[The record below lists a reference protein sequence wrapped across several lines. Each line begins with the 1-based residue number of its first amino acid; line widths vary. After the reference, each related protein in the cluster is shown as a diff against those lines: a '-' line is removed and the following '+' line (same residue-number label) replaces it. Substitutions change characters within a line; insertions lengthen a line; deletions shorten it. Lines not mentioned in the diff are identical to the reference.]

1 MKKRLSLLVLPL
13 FQSIIGFAQ
22 SPEFEWVKTYGN
34 IDSDWGKDVAVDNQ
48 NNVYATGMFQGTID
62 FDPGAGVT
70 NLSSGGG
77 RNIFI
82 QKLNP
87 AGDLIWAKVFPSGS
101 SFTVNSMTV
110 DYQNNVII
118 AGYFNGTSSFQ
129 TVDSTSTLS
138 NPTAQS
144 DAFIVKMNA
153 AGQFLWARSFGNPN
167 DIGMEGDQITSIKTD
182 NSGNIY
188 STGYYYG
195 VADFDPGPA
204 TANLNNSSGNSDI
217 FIQKLNPQG
226 NYVWAKRVGGSGYD
240 QATSLEV
247 SQNSVVITGWFQLAV
262 DFNPGAA
269 TNQLV
274 AGAQSTDMF
283 LLFLTTDGDFTRV
296 KHFDGPITNKGVEV
310 AATSTGDFY
319 LTGTYADTLDLDP
332 GSGTQLVYTAGTS
345 FFVVKLNSVGDFIWG
360 KSFSDSG
367 SGYQYPTALEA
378 LQQKGVV
385 ISGAFTGTADFD
397 PGNGVSNLT
406 AVGEADVF
414 LLYLNENGNFV
425 WAGSFGNT
433 SPGYNDLAWNIDT
446 DNSGNIYSTGWYI
459 ETVDFDCG
467 AGVEERT
474 SVLYDDIYLLKMHA
488 DLLSVNEHSLSDF
501 NFYPNPST
509 ETVFVSTRESENHNI
524 RIYNALGTKVMES
537 HFSGT
542 EIQLDIQSL
551 SPGSYTVELNN
562 QAGSTR
568 KMLLKTE

>member
-1 MKKRLSLLVLPL
+1 MKKRLVLLILPL

-101 SFTVNSMTV
+101 SFNVTSMTA

-129 TVDSTSTLS
+129 TVDSTSTIS

-153 AGQFLWARSFGNPN
+153 AGQFLWARSFGSPN

-182 NSGNIY
+182 NIGNIY
-188 STGYYYG
+188 ATGYYYG

-247 SQNSVVITGWFQLAV
+247 SQNNVVITGWFQLAV

-283 LLFLTTDGDFTRV
+283 LLFLTTDGDFARV

-345 FFVVKLNSVGDFIWG
+345 YFVVKLNSAGDFIWG

-367 SGYQYPTALEA
+367 SGYQYPTALEV

-385 ISGAFTGTADFD
+385 ISGMFTGTADFD

-433 SPGYNDLAWNIDT
+433 SPGYNDLAWNIAT
-446 DNSGNIYSTGWYI
+446 DNTGNIYSTGWYV

-474 SVLYDDIYLLKMHA
+474 SVLYDDIYILKMHA
-488 DLLSVNEHSLSDF
+488 DILSVNEHSLSDF
-501 NFYPNPST
+501 KLYPNPSN
-509 ETVFVSTRESENHNI
+509 ETIFISTRESDNNSI
-524 RIYNALGTKVMES
+524 SIYNALGAKVMES

-551 SPGSYTVELNN
+551 SPGSYTVEVNN
-562 QAGSTR
+562 DSESAR
-568 KMLLKTE
+568 KMLVKTE